1 MIQKLSIAKIEEL
14 NKLFLSVAESLDITE
29 TQFNN
34 LKRSYDAV
42 GKYLE
47 DDPAFKGMTEDEIIA
62 KVKADVALSN
72 KGQPSYR
79 KVQSVYVSFKE
90 FEKSSTR
97 KVIRQKVIDTY
108 TKDKVKA

>member
-1 MIQKLSIAKIEEL
+1 MSRYAHEVVAFEEKIEVRGKE
-14 NKLFLSVAESLDITE
+14 NVIMAA
-29 TQFNN
+29 
-34 LKRSYDAV
+34 AV
-42 GKYLE
+42 YVEK

-97 KVIRQKVIDTY
+97 KVIRQKVIDAY